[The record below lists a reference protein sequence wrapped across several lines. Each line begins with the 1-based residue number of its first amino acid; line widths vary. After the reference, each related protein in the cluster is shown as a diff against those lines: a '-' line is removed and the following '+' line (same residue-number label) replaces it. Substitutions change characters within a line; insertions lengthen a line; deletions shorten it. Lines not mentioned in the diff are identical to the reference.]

1 VQEEATVMND
11 LLECP
16 VCGADVK
23 RLRANLSIQVGS
35 RSIPV
40 EDEYSTCTGCGE
52 VFFAPS
58 EMDDAMRAASSVVR
72 REEGLLQPE
81 EIRAIR
87 ENLGFSQAEFER
99 LLGVGQK
106 SVVRWEKGTGFQNGA
121 TDMLM
126 RVVRDVPG
134 CAAYLREHA
143 GLASSAKSQSQAS
156 PSDSVKSSV
165 PQPSP
170 QRTA

>member
-1 VQEEATVMND
+1 MND

-16 VCGADVK
+16 VCGAEVRRK
-23 RLRANLSIQVGS
+23 RTTLPIQVRS
-35 RSIPV
+35 RSVPV
-40 EDEYSTCTGCGE
+40 EGEYSTCTGCGE
-52 VFFAPS
+52 VFFAPG
-58 EMDDAMRAASSVVR
+58 EMDDAMRAASSEVR
-72 REEGLLQPE
+72 REDGLLLPE
-81 EIRAIR
+81 EILAIR
-87 ENLGFSQAEFER
+87 EDMDLSQAEFER
-99 LLGVGQK
+99 LLGVGEK
-106 SVVRWEKGTGFQNGA
+106 TVVRWEKGTVFQDSA

-126 RVVRDVPG
+126 RVVRDMPG

-143 GLASSAKSQSQAS
+143 WPASSAKSQSQAS